1 MSEPPS
7 LPPVER
13 RRFPRRWRRGRNAM
27 LGLVALIGLGLVGY
41 FAFWRIGP
49 PLIGR
54 ITPSPVHVGQ
64 TVVIEGQGF
73 DPALEDNIVL
83 FDDYAGRMVKGGRT
97 QIEVEVPDVGVPEGQ
112 EQRVKVKVQVGE
124 NQLSNSV
131 EIVVRPPLE
140 PEPGTEPLTEE
151 EEETAPLASPNPGY
165 ASPRA
170 SPSPPP
176 R

>member
-1 MSEPPS
+1 MI
-7 LPPVER
+7 
-13 RRFPRRWRRGRNAM
+13 
-27 LGLVALIGLGLVGY
+27 GLVALIALGLIGY

-97 QIEVEVPDVGVPEGQ
+97 QIEVEVPDSEG
-112 EQRVKVKVQVGE
+112 EFGFMYTVE
-124 NQLSNSV
+124 NEHL
-131 EIVVRPPLE
+131 
-140 PEPGTEPLTEE
+140 GTASSFLTVN
-151 EEETAPLASPNPGY
+151 ASSRDTG
-165 ASPRA
+165 SPRPGARA
-170 SPSPPP
+170 STFST
-176 R
+176 